1 MLLDGVDAAALLA
14 TPELLE
20 DDDDRWEGLDK
31 GPDAAYLEALE
42 AYVEVCADAR
52 CDKRFTQT
60 WQRHATAIFAE
71 ALMELV
77 ATYRSSRP
85 LHATTAVAESTE
97 VDISANMALLEQQ
110 AQAQIQVDEVA
121 ATVRMVKA
129 EVSAFGEV
137 PPRSPCPMGRDE
149 TLNVLTVIT
158 KATTVEATSV
168 SPLKMPNMPEQ
179 PAPRPLSHGDEAHVP
194 EAATTE
200 PAATANVIVADA
212 QPARAAIAKFAPAK
226 AARPEVSVA
235 EVAAAEATVAKAT
248 VAEGA
253 AFEAAASDAAAT
265 DAAASQTA
273 EQAAAAAAAAAAESP
288 QKPPAPADAP
298 AATAASAV
306 AAPSSAPMV
315 LPTSGCNSSTGT
327 ATVSLAMGAAT
338 ATEGGKEPLKA
349 SSSFGRRSGSKM
361 SKITRSLSWNSRRKK
376 QEEAKTENSCIHE
389 QNGGAGG
396 AGGAD
401 VDGVKTAAA
410 AQSLTIVTVAAGVGS
425 AGGVRAPCTNRRL
438 QSNHLPAFSL
448 MWRRGGETHRSEGW
462 AHKGKPAYSGH
473 YPNAV
478 DRGCTWTRN
487 VRCDRNKPES
497 VPAHRKSCTKDRKRP
512 KHKRTTNDTHR
523 RPCRFASSS
532 PPRRGRHST
541 AV

>member
-129 EVSAFGEV
+129 EVSAIGEV

-194 EAATTE
+194 EAATAE
-200 PAATANVIVADA
+200 PAAIANVIAADA
-212 QPARAAIAKFAPAK
+212 KSARAAIA
-226 AARPEVSVA
+226 
-235 EVAAAEATVAKAT
+235 
-248 VAEGA
+248 
-253 AFEAAASDAAAT
+253 
-265 DAAASQTA
+265 
-273 EQAAAAAAAAAAESP
+273 
-288 QKPPAPADAP
+288 
-298 AATAASAV
+298 
-306 AAPSSAPMV
+306 
-315 LPTSGCNSSTGT
+315 
-327 ATVSLAMGAAT
+327 
-338 ATEGGKEPLKA
+338 
-349 SSSFGRRSGSKM
+349 
-361 SKITRSLSWNSRRKK
+361 
-376 QEEAKTENSCIHE
+376 
-389 QNGGAGG
+389 
-396 AGGAD
+396 
-401 VDGVKTAAA
+401 
-410 AQSLTIVTVAAGVGS
+410 
-425 AGGVRAPCTNRRL
+425 
-438 QSNHLPAFSL
+438 
-448 MWRRGGETHRSEGW
+448 
-462 AHKGKPAYSGH
+462 
-473 YPNAV
+473 
-478 DRGCTWTRN
+478 
-487 VRCDRNKPES
+487 
-497 VPAHRKSCTKDRKRP
+497 
-512 KHKRTTNDTHR
+512 
-523 RPCRFASSS
+523 
-532 PPRRGRHST
+532 
-541 AV
+541 

>member
-1 MLLDGVDAAALLA
+1 MLLRAADLLERKQMLLDGVDAAALLA

-31 GPDAAYLEALE
+31 GPDAAYFEALE

-60 WQRHATAIFAE
+60 WQRHAAAIFAE

-121 ATVRMVKA
+121 ATVKA

-137 PPRSPCPMGRDE
+137 PPRSPCPIGRDE

-168 SPLKMPNMPEQ
+168 SPLKMLNMPEQ

-212 QPARAAIAKFAPAK
+212 KSARAAIAKVAAAK

-235 EVAAAEATVAKAT
+235 EVAAAEAVVAEATVAKAT

-253 AFEAAASDAAAT
+253 AFGAAASDAAAT
-265 DAAASQTA
+265 DAASSQTA

-338 ATEGGKEPLKA
+338 GTEGGK
-349 SSSFGRRSGSKM
+349 
-361 SKITRSLSWNSRRKK
+361 SR
-376 QEEAKTENSCIHE
+376 
-389 QNGGAGG
+389 
-396 AGGAD
+396 
-401 VDGVKTAAA
+401 
-410 AQSLTIVTVAAGVGS
+410 
-425 AGGVRAPCTNRRL
+425 
-438 QSNHLPAFSL
+438 
-448 MWRRGGETHRSEGW
+448 
-462 AHKGKPAYSGH
+462 
-473 YPNAV
+473 
-478 DRGCTWTRN
+478 
-487 VRCDRNKPES
+487 
-497 VPAHRKSCTKDRKRP
+497 
-512 KHKRTTNDTHR
+512 
-523 RPCRFASSS
+523 
-532 PPRRGRHST
+532 
-541 AV
+541 

>member
-97 VDISANMALLEQQ
+97 VDISGNMALLEQQ
-110 AQAQIQVDEVA
+110 AQAQVQLDVESS
-121 ATVRMVKA
+121 TVRIVEA

-137 PPRSPCPMGRDE
+137 PPRSPCQMGRDE
-149 TLNVLTVIT
+149 TLTIAKQTSLTVIT
-158 KATTVEATSV
+158 KATTVESTSE
-168 SPLKMPNMPEQ
+168 SPLKMPNMPEL
-179 PAPRPLSHGDEAHVP
+179 PNMPLAHGDEAHVP

-200 PAATANVIVADA
+200 PAATTNVIVADA
-212 QPARAAIAKFAPAK
+212 KSARAAIAKVAAAK
-226 AARPEVSVA
+226 AARPEESVA
-235 EVAAAEATVAKAT
+235 ETAAAEAVVAEATVAEATVAEAT

-253 AFEAAASDAAAT
+253 AFGAAASDAVAT

-273 EQAAAAAAAAAAESP
+273 EQAAAAAAAKSP

-425 AGGVRAPCTNRRL
+425 AGGGTDGALELVPALVPVPMVVPAMAPIATPRL
-438 QSNHLPAFSL
+438 MEVDSADLIDAD
-448 MWRRGGETHRSEGW
+448 
-462 AHKGKPAYSGH
+462 AHAEKGKSKQVPHKLSLLH
-473 YPNAV
+473 CSSHVPPS
-478 DRGCTWTRN
+478 
-487 VRCDRNKPES
+487 CDY
-497 VPAHRKSCTKDRKRP
+497 VPC
-512 KHKRTTNDTHR
+512 
-523 RPCRFASSS
+523 RPCRVLRDHVASRAS
-532 PPRRGRHST
+532 R
-541 AV
+541 